1 MHSFSFNL
9 IVGEYHNY
17 KTHSHEYFSYRNLA
31 TDTDSWVSKWN
42 QINTYWNLF
51 MFCWNIIPMN
61 IAIFQIANRK
71 KTKYTTFL
79 NALQNVKKLDQKGA
93 LAILNMIHLFN
104 IILYYILSYCFYN
117 TTTFSN
123 DRYQLAARSLVT
135 SCIAYHCILNY
146 FFTERV
152 KTILSI
158 ALKDAPS
165 STIDKSSKPK
175 ILLLPLKKRSDPE
188 VDNVLKADQN
198 APTIM
203 LFNSN

>member
-104 IILYYILSYCFYN
+104 IILYYILSYCIYN

-123 DRYQLAARSLVT
+123 DRYQLAVKSIMT

-146 FFTERV
+146 FFTGRV
-152 KTILSI
+152 KSILQSTVKRSNKPQI
-158 ALKDAPS
+158 ALTSLK
-165 STIDKSSKPK
+165 TTKSLEQKTNIVP
-175 ILLLPLKKRSDPE
+175 IL
-188 VDNVLKADQN
+188 DQN
-198 APTIM
+198 NFPIE
-203 LFNSN
+203 LLVRSGK

>member
-42 QINTYWNLF
+42 QINPYWNLF

-104 IILYYILSYCFYN
+104 IILYYILSYCIYN

-123 DRYQLAARSLVT
+123 DRYQLAVKSIMT

-146 FFTERV
+146 FFTGRV
-152 KTILSI
+152 KSILQSTVKRSNKPQI
-158 ALKDAPS
+158 ALTSLK
-165 STIDKSSKPK
+165 TTKSLEQKTNIVP
-175 ILLLPLKKRSDPE
+175 IL
-188 VDNVLKADQN
+188 DQN
-198 APTIM
+198 NFPIE
-203 LFNSN
+203 LLVRSGK

>member
-1 MHSFSFNL
+1 
-9 IVGEYHNY
+9 
-17 KTHSHEYFSYRNLA
+17 
-31 TDTDSWVSKWN
+31 
-42 QINTYWNLF
+42 

-71 KTKYTTFL
+71 KKYTTFL

-104 IILYYILSYCFYN
+104 IILYYILSYCIYN

-158 ALKDAPS
+158 ALL
-165 STIDKSSKPK
+165 STIDNSKESNHFQSSTAPEDVQLDN
-175 ILLLPLKKRSDPE
+175 LLK
-188 VDNVLKADQN
+188 VDQET
-198 APTIM
+198 PTIK
-203 LFNSN
+203 LYNSSESREAGAINILY

>member
-1 MHSFSFNL
+1 
-9 IVGEYHNY
+9 
-17 KTHSHEYFSYRNLA
+17 
-31 TDTDSWVSKWN
+31 
-42 QINTYWNLF
+42 

-71 KTKYTTFL
+71 KKYTTFL

-117 TTTFSN
+117 TKTFSN
-123 DRYQLAARSLVT
+123 DRYQIAVKSIMT

-152 KTILSI
+152 KTILQSTVKRSNKPQI
-158 ALKDAPS
+158 ALTSLK
-165 STIDKSSKPK
+165 TTKSLEQKTNIVP
-175 ILLLPLKKRSDPE
+175 IL
-188 VDNVLKADQN
+188 DQN
-198 APTIM
+198 NFPIELLAK
-203 LFNSN
+203 SEW